1 MEQRLQDKEEMK
13 MLCMN
18 CGANAEKGVTTSVTD
33 LGGCLVIVRNVPCF
47 KCTEC
52 SEITYSG
59 DVLKKLEEIIEHA
72 RRLMQ
77 EISIIDYSKVA

>member
-1 MEQRLQDKEEMK
+1 